1 MPQDSQDRRS
11 FMRLARILDLK
22 IVNLY
27 THKVTKGQTH
37 DISGIGI
44 GFITP
49 APLNIDT
56 DVELWAYVPYSNREP
71 LRTTGK
77 VVWTNIVASKLYRVG
92 VSLNKINFTELSR
105 ILRVTA

>member
-1 MPQDSQDRRS
+1 MPQDFQDRRS

-37 DISGIGI
+37 DISGTGI

-56 DVELWAYVPYSNREP
+56 DVELWLYVPYNNSAP
-71 LRTTGK
+71 LSTRGK

-92 VSLNKINFTELSR
+92 VSLDKINFSEISR
-105 ILRVTA
+105 ILRASA